1 MMRTRSTPRAYY
13 EFLLIAVIFVNFT
26 RVFVM
31 QAFRIPSGSMVDN
44 LLVGDHIV
52 VNKFIYRPSGS
63 RLFEKIFPF
72 GDIERGD
79 VVIFRYPRNPG
90 SDFVK
95 RVIALP
101 GETLLI
107 RDKTVFVDG
116 RMLDE
121 PWKLHLDGNIYPA
134 QHTLP
139 EPFRSRDQFGP
150 FTVPAGSYFV
160 LGDNRDL
167 SHDSRYWGAVPRELI
182 TGRAL
187 LVYWSY
193 EGKPL
198 PKGSPP
204 IARLRELVTV
214 IVSFIDKTRWYRTFF
229 IVDSAYHYDP
239 SRSAGGDADDRR
251 KNQ

>member
-1 MMRTRSTPRAYY
+1 MMRSRSTPRAYY

-31 QAFRIPSGSMVDN
+31 QAFRIPSGSMADN

-52 VNKFIYRPSGS
+52 VNKFVYSPSGS
-63 RLFEKIFPF
+63 RLFGKIFPF
-72 GDIERGD
+72 GEVGRGD
-79 VVIFRYPRNPG
+79 VVVFRYPRNPG

-101 GETLLI
+101 GETVSI
-107 RDKTVFVDG
+107 RDKIVFVDG
-116 RMLDE
+116 QPLEE
-121 PWKLHLDGNIYPA
+121 PWKLHLDPNVYPLQPA
-134 QHTLP
+134 LP
-139 EPFRSRDQFGP
+139 EPYRSRDQFGP
-150 FTVPAGSYFV
+150 FTVPEGSYFV

-167 SHDSRYWGAVPRELI
+167 SHDSRYWGAVPTGLI

-198 PKGSPP
+198 PPGSPP

-214 IVSFIDKTRWYRTFF
+214 IFSFFDKTRWDRTFF
-229 IVDSAYHYDP
+229 IIGSTYHYDQAP
-239 SRSAGGDADDRR
+239 RAGGSRER
-251 KNQ
+251 GE